1 VPGDPLL
8 LLAANGLELAVGVGL
23 VAVLGLGDG
32 WRPLLPRLGLAY
44 AVGLAVVGILDAELA
59 LAGVAVGLPQLALMA
74 LGSLLAG
81 LLLRRGRTA
90 TAEQAPLRVTGSG
103 LIAAG
108 TAGLT
113 ALLLGL
119 AAASFSVRPL
129 FEWDG
134 WAIWGTK
141 AEALYDFGIAT
152 GPVFTGLAYAGIQQG
167 YPLLLP
173 ALEATDYRAMGAA
186 DGSII
191 HLQLLLL
198 AVAFAGGL
206 VGLLWRRAPIELTC
220 LCALAVL
227 TAPPVLEQLASNY
240 ADIPLAFFVALGLV
254 ALARWLID
262 DEPAM
267 LALAAI
273 FFAAGALTK
282 DEGAMF
288 AAAAF
293 IPLLALLALRDGRRA
308 LRLLVAVGAVVA
320 VLLPWRLFMSLH
332 HLSAGGM
339 QLSGVVHPG
348 RLTAHAAR
356 VGPSANALLGQIGI
370 ARWGLLVPLI
380 AIALV
385 AAYVT
390 GRKLL
395 AWFAIAWLLLSFV
408 GMVVVYWTS
417 SLPLHWYLGTS
428 AYRIVAT
435 LVVGA
440 AALTP
445 LLAAGA
451 WEEAKSGYGRKRSAT
466 STDTAPMPS
475 RQVIFLP
482 SAYDRP

>member
-1 VPGDPLL
+1 
-8 LLAANGLELAVGVGL
+8 
-23 VAVLGLGDG
+23 
-32 WRPLLPRLGLAY
+32 
-44 AVGLAVVGILDAELA
+44 
-59 LAGVAVGLPQLALMA
+59 M
-74 LGSLLAG
+74 
-81 LLLRRGRTA
+81 
-90 TAEQAPLRVTGSG
+90 TGKG

-108 TAGLT
+108 TAGLA
-113 ALLLGL
+113 ALLLAL

-141 AEALYDFGIAT
+141 AEALYFFGTAT
-152 GPVFTGLAYAGIQQG
+152 GPVFTGPAYAGIQQG

-186 DGSII
+186 DGSVI

-227 TAPPVLEQLASNY
+227 AAPPVLEQLASNY

-273 FFAAGALTK
+273 FLAAGALTK

-293 IPLLALLALRDGRRA
+293 IPLHALLALRDGRRA
-308 LRLLVAVGAVVA
+308 LRLLVAVGAVAA
-320 VLLPWRLFMSLH
+320 VLLPWRFFVSLH
-332 HLSAGGM
+332 HLSAGGI
-339 QLSGVVHPG
+339 QLSGVGHPG
-348 RLTAHAAR
+348 LLAAHAGR
-356 VGPSANALLGQIGI
+356 VAPSANALLGQIGI

-385 AAYVT
+385 AAFVT

-395 AWFAIAWLLLSFV
+395 AWFAIAWLLLSFAA
-408 GMVVVYWTS
+408 MVVVY
-417 SLPLHWYLGTS
+417 
-428 AYRIVAT
+428 
-435 LVVGA
+435 
-440 AALTP
+440 
-445 LLAAGA
+445 
-451 WEEAKSGYGRKRSAT
+451 
-466 STDTAPMPS
+466 
-475 RQVIFLP
+475 
-482 SAYDRP
+482 